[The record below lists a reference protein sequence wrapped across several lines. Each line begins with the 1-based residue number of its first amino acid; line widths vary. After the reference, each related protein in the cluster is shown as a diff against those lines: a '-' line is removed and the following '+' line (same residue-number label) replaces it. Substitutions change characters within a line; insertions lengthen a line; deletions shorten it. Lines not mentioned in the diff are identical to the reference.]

1 MFVRRAGGLATSIH
15 LQPTKIETTSY
26 GGYTGKKTPS
36 QSERLS
42 RQTLTKYTERERGRG
57 IDRICQ
63 VQKLPKTGVFTTISK
78 TTSRKSY
85 TYTRKSKSTVAK
97 LNFSPLGLLVKATG

>member
-26 GGYTGKKTPS
+26 GGYTGKKRPS

-42 RQTLTKYTERERGRG
+42 RQTLTKYTEREGKR
-57 IDRICQ
+57 DRQ
-63 VQKLPKTGVFTTISK
+63 DLPSSK
-78 TTSRKSY
+78 TPQNRCIYNNK
-85 TYTRKSKSTVAK
+85 
-97 LNFSPLGLLVKATG
+97 